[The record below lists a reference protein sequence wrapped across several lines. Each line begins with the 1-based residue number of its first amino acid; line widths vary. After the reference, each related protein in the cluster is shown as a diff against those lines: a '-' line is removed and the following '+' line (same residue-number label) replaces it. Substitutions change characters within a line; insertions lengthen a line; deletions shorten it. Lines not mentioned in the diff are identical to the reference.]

1 MAAGLL
7 SRLRRTVSDWL
18 APEPSLPHDH
28 HPIKLDSRVTGLE
41 ELEAR
46 LGQLKDAQLMAG
58 NIQLLGI
65 QKIIDKFGDEWPQY
79 RERIDTICSNIINR
93 HLGHADFFTAYEE
106 LGYLILFGNLTPE
119 RAQLRCAMIRDEI
132 EQRLLGKD
140 REEHSLEIHTAVMG
154 VDGRIM
160 FEHLKSE
167 RGLRE
172 SFVTATAG
180 IDPAHSET
188 DVAAPPAD
196 VSDLVRAPLSDVES
210 VFRPVWNVNRR
221 AVSTYFCDPARR
233 VNGRLETGE
242 KAVPA
247 RLKPD
252 VRLNLDLKLM
262 ERAAEELAR
271 LHEAGR
277 KLVITVPVHIGTLA
291 TSHTRDPFL
300 QRCYHLP
307 DRLRPFLMFE
317 LTGGLGRLPPATVSD
332 LVAKVRPFCR
342 GVLGRYDITQSTFE
356 FASSAGIHAVGC
368 DLGATDWNERRLMR
382 ALDKFVADAE
392 GAGLHAYMRN
402 VGSISLATAAVASGA
417 RYLDGDGILAVVE
430 VPDHVYRYDYHNLFS
445 PIVARPN
452 RGRGVGSAH
461 V

>member
-1 MAAGLL
+1 MPTRLL
-7 SRLRRTVSDWL
+7 KRLRKTVAHWL
-18 APEPSLPHDH
+18 DPEPQQVTDH
-28 HPIKLDSRVTGLE
+28 HPVKLESRLSGLA

-46 LGQLKDAQLMAG
+46 LGQLKDANLMAG

-65 QKIIDKFGDEWPQY
+65 QRIIDKFGDEWPQY
-79 RERIDTICSNIINR
+79 QERIDTICSNIINR
-93 HLGHADFFTAYEE
+93 HLGPSDFFTAYEE

-140 REEHSLEIHTAVMG
+140 RDEHSLEIRTAVIG
-154 VDGRIM
+154 VDGRLM

-167 RGLRE
+167 RDLRNSLAHAATTDEEIVGE
-172 SFVTATAG
+172 SAG
-180 IDPAHSET
+180 VPA
-188 DVAAPPAD
+188 AD
-196 VSDLVRAPLSDVES
+196 VSDLIKEPLSDVEC

-233 VNGRLETGE
+233 HDGHLETGE
-242 KAVPA
+242 HAIPS

-252 VRLNLDLKLM
+252 VRLNLDLKLLRRT
-262 ERAAEELAR
+262 EEELAR

-277 KLVITVPVHIGTLA
+277 KLVITVPLHMGTLA
-291 TSHTRDPFL
+291 TSHTREPYL
-300 QRCYHLP
+300 RRCYQIP

-342 GVLGRYDITQSTFE
+342 GVLGRYDITQPAFE
-356 FASSAGIHAVGC
+356 FASSAGVHAVGC

-382 ALDKFVADAE
+382 AMDKFVSDAE

-402 VGSISLATAAVASGA
+402 VRSISLATAAVASGA
-417 RYLDGDGILAVVE
+417 RYLDGDGILSVVD
-430 VPDHVYRYDYHNLFS
+430 VPDHVYRYDYHNLYS
-445 PIVARPN
+445 PIVAQPN
-452 RGRGVGSAH
+452 RRRAAQPAH
-461 V
+461 R